1 MKLREELEKKL
12 KELKMKR
19 DKLNTENV
27 AIKILLNSMYG
38 IMAVPYSRYFKL
50 DVAEAITSCGRH
62 SIKMGE
68 QYVNEILNNPNEE
81 LKKIMDE
88 LK

>member
-1 MKLREELEKKL
+1 
-12 KELKMKR
+12 MKR

>member
-1 MKLREELEKKL
+1 
-12 KELKMKR
+12 
-19 DKLNTENV
+19 
-27 AIKILLNSMYG
+27 
-38 IMAVPYSRYFKL
+38 L

-68 QYVNEILNNPNEE
+68 QYFNEILNNPNEE